1 MTKIEYVDETWN
13 PVTGCSWVSAGCD
26 NCYARRLAK
35 RFGWDFTPRA
45 HPERLEQPL
54 HWKKPRRILVPSMG
68 DLFHP
73 DIPPQ
78 FIRDVWH
85 VMQEADWHIFFV
97 LTKRPAV
104 AFNLVERGTICPEEG
119 DIIYPLP
126 NLFLG
131 VTVENQD
138 AVARLVWIP
147 VMQTWVSAEPLLGP
161 VSFDLSDVEWVVVG
175 GESGPGARPMKLEW
189 AQQIVND
196 CREAGVPVFVKQ
208 LGNVLAK
215 ELGLKSHKGND
226 PAEWPESLRVRELPV
241 KE

>member
-1 MTKIEYVDETWN
+1 MTGIEYVDETWN

-73 DIPPQ
+73 DIDGR
-78 FIRDVWH
+78 FIADVWDT
-85 VMQEADWHIFFV
+85 MRKANWHTFFV
-97 LTKRPAV
+97 LTKRPRIA
-104 AFNLVERGTICPEEG
+104 AGLRAAEA
-119 DIIYPLP
+119 IYPLE
-126 NLFLG
+126 NVHFG
-131 VTVENQD
+131 VTVEEPAEMKRIEDMPLMNPW
-138 AVARLVWIP
+138 L
-147 VMQTWVSAEPLLGP
+147 SLEPLLGP
-161 VSFDLSDVEWVVVG
+161 VRLNVVLYLKLANWVVVG

-215 ELGLKSHKGND
+215 ELGLKSRKGND
-226 PAEWPESLRVRELPV
+226 PAEWPESLRVREFP
-241 KE
+241 KKGGEA

>member
-13 PVTGCSWVSAGCD
+13 PVTGCSWASPGCN

-35 RFGWDFTPRA
+35 RFGWDFRPTV
-45 HPERLEQPL
+45 HFERLDEPL

-68 DLFHP
+68 DLFHR
-73 DIPPQ
+73 DIPLYA
-78 FIRDVWH
+78 IAAVWATMYVAKQH
-85 VMQEADWHIFFV
+85 TFFV
-97 LTKRPAV
+97 LTKRPLRA
-104 AFNLVERGTICPEEG
+104 LDLKGKS
-119 DIIYPLP
+119 IIYPLP
-126 NLFLG
+126 NLYLG

-138 AVARLVWIP
+138 AVWRLGWTP
-147 VMQTWVSAEPLLGP
+147 VMQMWVSAEPLLGP

-215 ELGLKSHKGND
+215 ELGLKSRKGND
-226 PAEWPESLRVRELPV
+226 PAEWPESLRVREFPA
-241 KE
+241 KEKEG